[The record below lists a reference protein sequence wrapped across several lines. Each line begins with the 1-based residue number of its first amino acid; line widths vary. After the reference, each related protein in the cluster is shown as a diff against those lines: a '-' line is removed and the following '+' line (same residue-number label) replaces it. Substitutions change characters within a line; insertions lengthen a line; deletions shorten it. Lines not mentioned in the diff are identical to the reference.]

1 MLLPAKTLGVG
12 EAVFVT
18 ARSARVMTLFI
29 AVSLLLLL
37 FGSAVEL
44 AAVAVLVTPE
54 FSAALELTLT
64 TIVKT
69 ADSLTPTEAFEKTTL
84 PVPPTAGLDVA
95 QPLPV
100 VTTAVTN
107 VVLAGTASVTVTFA
121 APPGPAFDSVSV

>member
-1 MLLPAKTLGVG
+1 MLLPAKTFGVG

-29 AVSLLLLL
+29 AVSLLLLP
-37 FGSAVEL
+37 FGSAVVE

-84 PVPPTAGLDVA
+84 PVPPTAGLVVV
-95 QPLPV
+95 QPVPAA
-100 VTTAVTN
+100 TMAYKY
-107 VVLAGTASVTVTFA
+107 VVLA
-121 APPGPAFDSVSV
+121 